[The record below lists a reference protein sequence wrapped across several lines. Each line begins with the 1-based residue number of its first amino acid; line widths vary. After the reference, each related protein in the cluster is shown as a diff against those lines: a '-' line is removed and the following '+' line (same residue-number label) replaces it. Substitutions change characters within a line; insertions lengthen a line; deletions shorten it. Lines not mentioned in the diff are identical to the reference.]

1 MITENA
7 IRRLAYAG
15 GAQRLN
21 NNVYDYIRKDIQDK
35 LAVILTKCRNFLNY
49 QKKRVVTGDDILFV
63 FQSLQLGTISLS
75 GGGKENLAKWSL
87 KGFKRYLNIQTIK
100 DISKQSIRH
109 KIEIYNKLSIDY
121 YLIPSTTFKNYIKN
135 HSLIDGQKI
144 NFKFSNDAYDLLQE
158 YTENYIIG
166 LFNKTSYAKIKI
178 SQKTTID
185 AVDLETIN
193 LVQKPDLYLKN
204 EAFN

>member
-7 IRRLAYAG
+7 VRRLAYAG

-21 NNVYDYIRKDIQDK
+21 NNVYEYIRKNIQQK
-35 LAVILTKCRNFLNY
+35 LAVILTKCRDLLDH
-49 QKKRVVTGDDILFV
+49 QHKKVVTGDDILFV
-63 FQSLQLGTISLS
+63 FGSLQLGTISLS

-109 KIEIYNKLSIDY
+109 KIEIYNKLSVDY

-135 HSLIDGQKI
+135 NTLTDGQKI
-144 NFKFSNDAYDLLQE
+144 DFKFSNDAYDLLQE

-166 LFNKTSYAKIKI
+166 LFNKTAYAKIKI